1 MEDPS
6 LLEETSVPLEPTEAN
21 RGVPLRLG
29 YVSCVH
35 HGLLCSWRDY
45 VFLFICFGHDFIP
58 ANRLQEPSLVLL
70 GLVKPLLLVQV
81 NSTE

>member
-29 YVSCVH
+29 YVSH
-35 HGLLCSWRDY
+35 HGLPCSWRDY
-45 VFLFICFGHDFIP
+45 VFIIIYFGHDFIP